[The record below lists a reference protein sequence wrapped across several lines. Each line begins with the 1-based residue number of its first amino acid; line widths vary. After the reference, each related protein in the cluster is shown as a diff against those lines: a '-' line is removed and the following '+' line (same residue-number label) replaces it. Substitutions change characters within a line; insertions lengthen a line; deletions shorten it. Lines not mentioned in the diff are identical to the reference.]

1 MKKIIKKLVL
11 WINKN
16 PLICQ
21 TILLTACI
29 PISII
34 FLNKGWVIPGVI
46 FGVMGVAGAA
56 IWLMIIALILKKG
69 FELLWEKIVGWAEN

>member
-1 MKKIIKKLVL
+1 ML

-21 TILLTACI
+21 TIFLTACI

-34 FLNKGWVIPGVI
+34 FLNKGWVILGVI
-46 FGVMGVAGAA
+46 LGIMGVAGAA
-56 IWLMIIALILKKG
+56 IWLMIIILILN
-69 FELLWEKIVGWAEN
+69 LLWEKIVGWAENE